1 MHFVFT
7 GTESTFKSTVAT
19 RIAMHFNLLYIPE
32 FARTYL
38 EEISPNTQIKPIA
51 RKDYNLIEE
60 GQLALLSSQGYFDSN
75 QPKVFD
81 TDGTV
86 LHIWKTDKFDV
97 IDHELLNIPSHIIYF
112 LCYPNVEGAYDPLR
126 MDLDRRDVL
135 HEQYVNV
142 LKELPNTTIHLNQ
155 ETLEERVIFATTQIE
170 RLLNDSI

>member
-7 GTESTFKSTVAT
+7 GTESTFKST
-19 RIAMHFNLLYIPE
+19 IAKKIAIHFNLLYIPE

-38 EEISPNTQIKPIA
+38 EEISPNTQINPIV

-112 LCYPNVEGAYDPLR
+112 LCYPNVEGGGIFLG
-126 MDLDRRDVL
+126 
-135 HEQYVNV
+135 
-142 LKELPNTTIHLNQ
+142 PNLSQ
-155 ETLEERVIFATTQIE
+155 VSAA
-170 RLLNDSI
+170 LNDNGVVGNNNRFVRSV